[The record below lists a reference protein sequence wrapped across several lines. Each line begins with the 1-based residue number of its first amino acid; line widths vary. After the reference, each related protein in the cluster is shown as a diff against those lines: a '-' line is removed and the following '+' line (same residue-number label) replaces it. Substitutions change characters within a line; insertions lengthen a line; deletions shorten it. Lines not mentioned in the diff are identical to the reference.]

1 MARKPRVHFLGALY
15 HVMARGNQG
24 QVIFMDDPDRRRYL
38 DLLQE
43 SQRRYNYRLY
53 AYVLMGNHVHHLI
66 QIGQTPLAKVMQNI
80 LFRYTR
86 YWNAKYKKI
95 GHLFQ
100 GRYRAILCDK
110 DSYLLELIR
119 YLHLNPVRSKIVQDP
134 DRYPWSSHGAYREGA
149 GKKWIAVEEALPLFA
164 KRPTQAVA
172 AYRSFVRDGL
182 QLGHRDDLYEVVEQ
196 TYLGDDR
203 FVEAVEERASD
214 IEVMSKVVLTWEE
227 VKEAVC
233 KYFDL
238 PPSVALQRGR
248 GRKNAKVK
256 RVMAWIAREVGGFT
270 NQETAK
276 LLRQDAAALSRGISK
291 LAEELSKNSEL
302 RRDVEKLCERLRKGK
317 KPKRSIRHA

>member
-1 MARKPRVHFLGALY
+1 MARKPRVHFPGALY

-24 QVIFMDDPDRRRYL
+24 QTIFADDLDRRRYL
-38 DLLQE
+38 ELLQE
-43 SQRRYNYRLY
+43 SQRRFNYGLY

-100 GRYRAILCDK
+100 GRYKAILCDK

-119 YLHLNPVRSKIVQDP
+119 YLHLNPVRSKLVQDP
-134 DRYPWSSHGAYREGA
+134 DQYPWSSHGAYIKGA
-149 GKKWIAVEEALPLFA
+149 GKKWIAVEEVLPLFA
-164 KRPTQAVA
+164 KRPSQAVT

-196 TYLGDDR
+196 TYLGDEQ
-203 FVEAVEERASD
+203 FVEAVEERVSD
-214 IEVMSKVVLTWEE
+214 GDLTRAVALPWAE

-238 PPSVALQRGR
+238 PPSVVLQRGR
-248 GRKNAKVK
+248 GRTNAKAK
-256 RVMAWIAREVGGFT
+256 RVMAWIAREVGGFA

-302 RRDVEKLCERLRKGK
+302 RRDVERLCENLRTGK
-317 KPKRSIRHA
+317 KPKRSIRHG